1 MRVVVHHLAASLLL
15 ALVYLGLGVLGLEL
29 AVVHGSVTLVW
40 PPTGLAIA
48 ALLLGGLRLWPGVA
62 LGALATNLLAG
73 DASPLAVAFITVGNT
88 AEAVVA
94 AFALRAIPRFRPT
107 IERSRDLLAYALVAG
122 AAAPLVSALVGVLG
136 LTVAGDAPWAAF
148 DVLLS
153 RWWLGDAIG
162 ALVFGPAVIAWWLT
176 PPHRVDRR
184 TLAGVALVTVA
195 LVSVTALAWRPG
207 GDALAP
213 GQPAAVFLAFPFV
226 VWAGLRHGLRG
237 ASTATLAAA
246 VVAVWGTVAGAE
258 HDPAALDQRI
268 VSLWF
273 FLGVIAV
280 SGLLAVVGLERH
292 RLARALG
299 ASERRYRA
307 LVDSAPD
314 PIHAL
319 DLAGRVVALNA
330 AGVAMARGVPEE
342 RLVGQRFVDWVSE
355 PERGH
360 VAALFERALA
370 GETTHFTFTAAT
382 EGDAEARVFSSSF
395 VPLRDADGA
404 IERIIGHTRELTA
417 VRRAEA
423 EQARLHEQLLHA
435 QKLESLGVL
444 AGGIA
449 HDFNN
454 LLAVVLGN
462 AELARADLP
471 EDSPAQVSL
480 VAIEE
485 AAQRAASLSG
495 QMLAYSGHGR
505 FEIAAIDIAAEVGA
519 IGELLRVSLPKSA
532 ALTLP
537 DPGAGAGEP
546 VIVDADVSQLRQV
559 VLNLI
564 TNAADA
570 VSSRGGTIAVRV
582 GTTRC
587 DAEALARMPYAFR
600 GARPGAFAW
609 VEVEDDGVGMSAETQ
624 ARIFDPFYTT
634 KGQGRGLGLAATLG
648 IVRGHRGAIEVTS
661 APGEGTR
668 LRLLLPLAEAREAE
682 GPAAA
687 AAAPARTRRDALVLV
702 VDDDVAV
709 RSVAR
714 AVLVRAGFQVVE
726 ASDGVEALEQA
737 EAHPVEVVVLDLT
750 MPRMDGHAALIE
762 LSARWPKLPVILS
775 SGYGDR
781 AARIDRTRPF
791 LRKPWRM
798 QDLVAAIDRALS

>member
-1 MRVVVHHLAASLLL
+1 MHHLAASLLL

-48 ALLLGGLRLWPGVA
+48 ALLLGGPRLWPGVA

-73 DASPLAVAFITVGNT
+73 DASPLAAAFITVGNT

-107 IERSRDLLAYALVAG
+107 FERPRDLLAYALVAG
-122 AAAPLVSALVGVLG
+122 AAAPLVSAVVGVLG
-136 LTVAGDAPWAAF
+136 LAIAGDAPWAAF

-153 RWWLGDAIG
+153 RWWLGDAVG
-162 ALVFGPAVIAWWLT
+162 ALIFGPAVIAWWLT

-184 TLAGVALVTVA
+184 TLAGVVLVTIALVA
-195 LVSVTALAWRPG
+195 VTALAWRPG

-273 FLGVIAV
+273 FLAVIAV

-319 DLAGRVVALNA
+319 DRAGLVVSLNA
-330 AGVAMARGVPEE
+330 AAIAMARGIPEAQ
-342 RLVGQRFVDWVSE
+342 LVGQRFFDWVSE

-370 GETTHFTFTAAT
+370 GETTHFTFTAA
-382 EGDAEARVFSSSF
+382 DAADDAGARTFSSSF

-404 IERIIGHTRELTA
+404 VERIIGHSRELTA

-471 EDSPAQVSL
+471 DDSPAQVSL

-505 FEIAAIDIAAEVGA
+505 FEIAAIDIAAEVRA

-537 DPGAGAGEP
+537 EPGAGEGDA

-587 DAEALARMPYAFR
+587 DAGALARMPYAFR

-609 VEVEDDGVGMSAETQ
+609 VEVEDDGVGMSEETQ

-682 GPAAA
+682 GQAAA
-687 AAAPARTRRDALVLV
+687 AAEGSARTRRDALVLV
-702 VDDDVAV
+702 VDDDEAV

-737 EAHPVEVVVLDLT
+737 AAHPVEVVVLDLT

-762 LSARWPKLPVILS
+762 LTARWPALPVILS

-798 QDLVAAIDRALS
+798 QDLVAAVDRALS